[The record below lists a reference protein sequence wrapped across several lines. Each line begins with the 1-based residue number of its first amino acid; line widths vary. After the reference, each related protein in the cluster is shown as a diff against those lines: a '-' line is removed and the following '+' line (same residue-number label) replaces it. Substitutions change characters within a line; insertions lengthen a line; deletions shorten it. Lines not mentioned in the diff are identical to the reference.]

1 LAALHV
7 RDGGD
12 GTVPYK
18 GMMTVRFNNRLVRM
32 TFARRAYG
40 FRE

>member
-1 LAALHV
+1 MCLPLAALHV

-18 GMMTVRFNNRLVRM
+18 GKMTVRFNNRIAGM
-32 TFARRAYG
+32 TFAP
-40 FRE
+40 